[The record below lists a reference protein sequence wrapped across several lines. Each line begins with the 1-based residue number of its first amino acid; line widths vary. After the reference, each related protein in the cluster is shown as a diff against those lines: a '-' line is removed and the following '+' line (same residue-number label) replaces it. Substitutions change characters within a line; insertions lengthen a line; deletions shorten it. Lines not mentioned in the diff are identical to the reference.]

1 MATITKRNNSYE
13 IRVSCGYDLSGKQ
26 VRVSKT
32 WTPPP
37 NLTQK
42 QTEKELARQVVLFEE
57 QVRTGQF
64 INNNIKFETLAKQW
78 LQQVELEGNLKP
90 LTINKYK
97 QMQERTYKAIGY
109 LKITEINRIHIQR
122 FINSLTKQER
132 TTFTNLYFYRQ
143 KTEETHAVQELP
155 LS

>member
-1 MATITKRNNSYE
+1 MAIITKRNNSYE

-37 NLTQK
+37 NLTPK

-109 LKITEINRIHIQR
+109 LKITEINRIHI
-122 FINSLTKQER
+122 
-132 TTFTNLYFYRQ
+132 
-143 KTEETHAVQELP
+143 
-155 LS
+155 